1 MDSPRY
7 FYGQKQT
14 KTQQTETN
22 KWRITFLHSNRKQSL
37 CFLISPP
44 RCLKILMDM
53 VAVGRQ
59 GAIDPEVQW
68 KQLEDCD
75 ISQTEMA
82 SAATC
87 RWLGCC

>member
-1 MDSPRY
+1 MAYNVSPQR
-7 FYGQKQT
+7 QK
-14 KTQQTETN
+14 TEFVLFDFAATLSEN
-22 KWRITFLHSNRKQSL
+22 I
-37 CFLISPP
+37 
-44 RCLKILMDM
+44 DVM

-68 KQLEDCD
+68 KHLEDSDSSRCQSD